1 MKITT
6 DMRKAT
12 NDLMTYLDKS
22 PTAGW
27 AAKSA
32 EEILQNA
39 GFKKFDEKTKWQ
51 LQPGDKFYINRG
63 DSAVAAGIIGRDPLA
78 NKSGFNIIGS
88 HTDSPGF
95 RVKSKSIY
103 EKENYIQLGV
113 EIYGGPLLA
122 SWTDRELSL
131 AGKIVL
137 EKDGELQSKMWRSQ
151 DKLLRIAQLPIHMNR
166 KVNDEGLKLDKEKHL
181 PPILGLAGEKEF
193 TRDSL
198 IELIA
203 DDMQIEKD
211 LIKEFDLEIYDT
223 QKASFLG
230 LKEEF
235 FASGRIDNL
244 MMSFSA
250 ISALAELDNI
260 PDQTAVVILFD
271 NEEIGS
277 RTMNGGGSPFLLN
290 FLERIA
296 ISQGLSREDLLVAM
310 SNSFVLSA
318 DGAHAVHPNYPDE
331 YEKHHKVELNKGPVI
346 KLNAMQKYAS
356 NPENTAY
363 FKKLCAKLDIPHQ
376 IYIHRADKPC
386 GSTIGPITATRT
398 GIRTM
403 DVGPAML
410 SMHSVREMAGVA
422 DTWYMIQVM
431 KEIFNH

>member
-1 MKITT
+1 MEITQE
-6 DMRKAT
+6 MRNRSA
-12 NDLMTYLDKS
+12 DLKSFLDNS

-32 EEILQNA
+32 ENILKQN
-39 GFKKFDEKTKWQ
+39 GFRQVDEKEKWK
-51 LQPGDKFYINRG
+51 LQAGDKFFINRG
-63 DSAVAAGIIGRDPLA
+63 GSAIAAGVIGQKSLA
-78 NKSGFNIIGS
+78 ESGFNIIGS

-95 RVKSKSIY
+95 RVKSKSVY

-131 AGKIVL
+131 AGKIVI
-137 EKDGELQSKMWRSQ
+137 EEADGLQPKMWRSQ

-166 KVNDEGLKLDKEKHL
+166 EVNDEGLKLEKEKHL
-181 PPILGLAGEKEF
+181 PPILGLAGEEEF
-193 TRDSL
+193 TR
-198 IELIA
+198 ENLIA
-203 DDMQIEKD
+203 LIAEDMEVEKD
-211 LIKEFDLEIYDT
+211 RIKEFELELYDT
-223 QKASFLG
+223 QKASLLG
-230 LKEEF
+230 LNNEF
-235 FASGRIDNL
+235 IASGRIDNL
-244 MMSFSA
+244 MMCYSA
-250 ISALAELDNI
+250 ISALTELDKT
-260 PDQTAVVILFD
+260 PEKTAIVILFD

-277 RTMNGGGSPFLLN
+277 NTMNGGGSPFLQN
-290 FLERIA
+290 FIERIA
-296 ISQGLSREDLLVAM
+296 ISQNLSREELLVAM
-310 SNSFVLSA
+310 ANSFVLSA

-331 YEKHHKVELNKGPVI
+331 YEKRHKVELNNGPVI

-363 FKKLCAKLDIPHQ
+363 FKSICEKLDIPHQ
-376 IYIHRADKPC
+376 IYIHRTDKPC

-398 GIRTM
+398 GMRTM

-431 KEIFNH
+431 QEILRD